1 MADSMADGITD
12 KGNARRIWGWWWF
25 DWANQPYNTL
35 LLTFIFA
42 PYFAASVAPDPVTGQ
57 ALWGWMNFAA
67 GLTIALFAPILGAI
81 ADNTGPKRPWI
92 LFWSLL
98 YFIGAWALWWAV
110 PGADSN
116 TIFWVLVAFGVGMVG
131 LEYGIIFTNAILP
144 TLGSKA
150 EIGRISGSGWAFG
163 YLGGLAALT
172 VMLLFLA
179 ENEQGFT
186 LIGLEPLFGLD
197 AGAREGT
204 RSVGPFTALWYLV
217 FVIPFFLWVREPARQ
232 APISGNAIKAGLA
245 DLGRT
250 LKALP
255 RQRSLLAYLG
265 SSTFYRDALNGIYAF
280 GGIYAAGVLG
290 WSIIQI
296 GVFGILAATVGAI
309 GCWFGGRAD
318 RKFGPKPVIIV
329 CILVLIVVC
338 TIIISTDR
346 SMILFMPVAA
356 GSSAPDILFYFC
368 GCLIGASGGAVQ
380 AASRTMMVRQANPD
394 RMTEAFGLYALSG
407 KALSFMAP
415 GLIALAT
422 TVSGSQRLGV
432 SPLIGL
438 FLVGLVLLIWVKP
451 DGESTET
458 WQAERSAS

>member
-1 MADSMADGITD
+1 MTEISNS
-12 KGNARRIWGWWWF
+12 KRIWGWWWF

-67 GLTIALFAPILGAI
+67 GVMIALFAPILGAI
-81 ADNTGPKRPWI
+81 ADTTGPKRPWI
-92 LFWSLL
+92 MFWSLL

-110 PGADSN
+110 PGADSV
-116 TIFWVLVAFGVGMVG
+116 TIFWVLVAFGVGLVG

-144 TLGSKA
+144 TLGGKA

-163 YLGGLAALT
+163 YLGGLAALV

-186 LIGLEPLFGLD
+186 LIGLEPLFGLNPE
-197 AGAREGT
+197 AREGT
-204 RSVGPFTALWYLV
+204 RSVGPFTALWFLV
-217 FVIPFFLWVREPARQ
+217 FVIPFFLWVREPEKQ
-232 APISGNAIKAGLA
+232 KPISRKVIKAGLRE
-245 DLGRT
+245 LGHT
-250 LKALP
+250 LKSLP
-255 RQRSLLAYLG
+255 GQGSLLAYLL

-290 WSIIQI
+290 WSIVQI
-296 GVFGILAATVGAI
+296 GVFGILAASVGAI

-318 RKFGPKPVIIV
+318 RRFGPKPVIIA
-329 CILVLIVVC
+329 CILALILVC
-338 TIIISTDR
+338 TVIISTDR
-346 SMILFMPVAA
+346 SMILFLPVET
-356 GSSAPDILFYFC
+356 GSSAPDILFYLC

-422 TVSGSQRLGV
+422 TVTGSQRLGV
-432 SPLIGL
+432 TPLIGL
-438 FLVGLVLLIWVKP
+438 FVIGLVLLLWVKP
-451 DGESTET
+451 EGENPHAWEPEP
-458 WQAERSAS
+458 AA